1 MVHDQAEK
9 EKNGSAHPRLRLSSV
24 VAVFFLAIAALSLA
38 YIGGVMVGRD
48 SCPVPV
54 TEVVR
59 EDAPPEEKA
68 ASEEES
74 PDTQKILAA
83 EELEFARVL
92 RGEKKRLPKASQ
104 PEANYDEKKREATAD
119 AQQTVK
125 PEAKTDAPVASP
137 AEASVSPV
145 AAGGLFDY
153 VFQVGVF
160 GNEAGADNLRQK
172 LEGFGLR
179 TGMEKNGKL
188 CIVLV
193 RLRGDE
199 ARAAEVVKIAHEL
212 KLGEPVQRS
221 RKPVN

>member
-1 MVHDQAEK
+1 MLHEQAGK
-9 EKNGSAHPRLRLSSV
+9 EKDGNVHAHLRLSSI
-24 VAVFFLAIAALSLA
+24 VAVSFLAVAALSLA

-59 EDAPPEEKA
+59 EDAPPEEKKA
-68 ASEEES
+68 AEDES
-74 PDTQKILAA
+74 PDAQKILTA

-92 RGEKKRLPKASQ
+92 RGEKKRPPKASQ
-104 PEANYDEKKREATAD
+104 PETNPDEKKEETTVASPQA
-119 AQQTVK
+119 VK
-125 PEAKTDAPVASP
+125 PDARPDVPAEPAAEIAPVAP
-137 AEASVSPV
+137 
-145 AAGGLFDY
+145 GGLFDY

-160 GNEAGADNLRQK
+160 GNESGADNLRQK

-179 TGMEKNGKL
+179 TGMEKSGKL
-188 CIVLV
+188 CVVLV

-199 ARAAEVVKIAHEL
+199 TRAAEVVKIAHEL